1 MHVDQR
7 AGNDHRTKSE
17 FGSFRAMI
25 VTGPGD
31 VDLQS
36 VKKKPNIF
44 KGIIYIADIR
54 SLLKTNHYLYREL
67 HHKWQF
73 ELKL

>member
-36 VKKKPNIF
+36 VKKKPQHIQGYN
-44 KGIIYIADIR
+44 
-54 SLLKTNHYLYREL
+54 LYCR
-67 HHKWQF
+67 H
-73 ELKL
+73 